1 MYNLTSL
8 PRNTL
13 KMTEKLICE
22 RMEKTQQT
30 RGFEKCQN
38 RTAKK

>member
-1 MYNLTSL
+1 MYNLISL

-22 RMEKTQQT
+22 SLEKNTTNQ
-30 RGFEKCQN
+30 RV
-38 RTAKK
+38 